1 MLRRNPLWWSPVFTS
16 ACGVDRDSR
25 MLYKILHVVDKSD
38 YYSLFFLIAL
48 LTNKFRDGLL
58 TVLRKFLLILN
69 KINKLRIA
77 ERIVLP
83 PALVDSAGI
92 WSVPG
97 NLCLFSFSLAISSSK
112 VLGLDPNDSAVC
124 ISVCLTSLLTYLLTH
139 SLHGAESFLSS

>member
-1 MLRRNPLWWSPVFTS
+1 
-16 ACGVDRDSR
+16 